1 MKTHIIQNK
10 NGEFILFL
18 PHTCRFFKISKS
30 VKNIVLDIEKGI
42 NRKIIVDKYNIDFE
56 KYEKIFEFIN
66 QEIIEAPRNIDKV
79 KQISKLALHIVNG
92 CNLNCIYCYANG
104 GTYNSTSSV
113 ISNKTLKQTI
123 DTFYN
128 RFDCIEC
135 IQFFGGEPTLNLGA
149 IEFVCEYV
157 KRLYESNRISKIPN
171 YTITTNGTCA
181 TDYFIDLINKYNI
194 DVTVSLDGNKDITN
208 ETRLNRQGYKTA
220 DVIENNIV
228 KLRNKTN
235 QPIAAEVT
243 FTQWH
248 INKGISV
255 QDTVDYLYDKFKFKA
270 IHVVPVSAKEHA
282 SYRLKNRETFLDAVS
297 SSFKNKKVKYMLV
310 NQILDSLFNKK
321 ISNKI
326 CGAGATVF
334 SVSAKGDIYPCFM
347 LNDCEEYKL
356 GNVYSLTDEFWD
368 IQEGPM
374 SKYYK
379 YDRFKYDK
387 CNECFNRTICHGC
400 MGINQY
406 TTGNIFESAEEECE
420 FMRKLTEEV
429 IISVLES

>member
-1 MKTHIIQNK
+1 MFAKILDTRYEFLNSY
-10 NGEFILFL
+10 GE
-18 PHTCRFFKISKS
+18 
-30 VKNIVLDIEKGI
+30 
-42 NRKIIVDKYNIDFE
+42 
-56 KYEKIFEFIN
+56 
-66 QEIIEAPRNIDKV
+66 
-79 KQISKLALHIVNG
+79 
-92 CNLNCIYCYANG
+92 
-104 GTYNSTSSV
+104 
-113 ISNKTLKQTI
+113 
-123 DTFYN
+123 
-128 RFDCIEC
+128 
-135 IQFFGGEPTLNLGA
+135 GEL
-149 IEFVCEYV
+149 
-157 KRLYESNRISKIPN
+157 
-171 YTITTNGTCA
+171 
-181 TDYFIDLINKYNI
+181 
-194 DVTVSLDGNKDITN
+194 VS
-208 ETRLNRQGYKTA
+208 R
-220 DVIENNIV
+220 IENNIV